1 MNKVS
6 NNEKNRANFLREEIA
21 RHDKLYYV
29 DIKPEISD
37 QEYDKLFREL
47 RDLEEAFP
55 ELRTTSSPTHRVG
68 NSLNGF
74 VSVDHAVKMGSL
86 DNTYDKGELDVF
98 DARVKKVVG
107 PVTYSVELKI
117 DGAAISL
124 WYEKGILTKALTRGD
139 GQKGDDVTENV
150 RTIRCIPLKLLGN
163 NHPDFIEIRGEVY
176 MLKSVWKNQNVQ
188 RTKDGKEPF
197 ANPRNAAAGSL
208 KLLDPKDV
216 ASRHLSFFCH
226 MLGKLDWSD
235 EFRLHSN
242 FILQAREWG
251 LPVVR
256 SKICKDI
263 DEAWELIEGV
273 NTRRSKL
280 DYETDGMVVKVDNLG
295 FQEQIGHTSRAPKFA
310 MAYKYP
316 AERAETTLLG
326 IDIQVGKTGALTP
339 VARLKPV
346 YLAGSTISNA
356 SLHNQN
362 QIDRLDV
369 RVGDQ
374 VLVEKAAEIIPQVVD
389 VLTDKRNGTEKK
401 FRMPDNCPSCGTKS
415 VKKDGEAV
423 ARCPNHECKSKV
435 QSFIEYYVSR
445 DCMDLDGI
453 GGSMI
458 EKLIDAKL
466 IKDPADLYCLTKDQ
480 LLTIDGIKEK
490 SAEKALASIE
500 SSKDRTLARLV
511 ASLAIPLTG
520 RRLSDVLAE
529 EIGSLKDL
537 SEADVQRLEKIEK
550 VGQEKAR
557 AIVDWFREPRN
568 KVYIQKL
575 ADAGLCTKVKKA
587 KKTVN
592 NNFVEKS
599 FVLTGTLERMTRND
613 ASAMIKERGGKT
625 SGSVSR
631 KTDFVLA
638 GENAGSKLENAKEL
652 GVTVIDEKEFEN
664 MLKGDE

>member
-242 FILQAREWG
+242 F
-251 LPVVR
+251 VY
-256 SKICKDI
+256 KH
-263 DEAWELIEGV
+263 V
-273 NTRRSKL
+273 NG
-280 DYETDGMVVKVDNLG
+280 D
-295 FQEQIGHTSRAPKFA
+295 
-310 MAYKYP
+310 
-316 AERAETTLLG
+316 
-326 IDIQVGKTGALTP
+326 
-339 VARLKPV
+339 
-346 YLAGSTISNA
+346 
-356 SLHNQN
+356 SL
-362 QIDRLDV
+362 
-369 RVGDQ
+369 
-374 VLVEKAAEIIPQVVD
+374 
-389 VLTDKRNGTEKK
+389 
-401 FRMPDNCPSCGTKS
+401 
-415 VKKDGEAV
+415 
-423 ARCPNHECKSKV
+423 
-435 QSFIEYYVSR
+435 
-445 DCMDLDGI
+445 
-453 GGSMI
+453 
-458 EKLIDAKL
+458 
-466 IKDPADLYCLTKDQ
+466 
-480 LLTIDGIKEK
+480 
-490 SAEKALASIE
+490 
-500 SSKDRTLARLV
+500 
-511 ASLAIPLTG
+511 
-520 RRLSDVLAE
+520 
-529 EIGSLKDL
+529 
-537 SEADVQRLEKIEK
+537 
-550 VGQEKAR
+550 
-557 AIVDWFREPRN
+557 
-568 KVYIQKL
+568 
-575 ADAGLCTKVKKA
+575 
-587 KKTVN
+587 
-592 NNFVEKS
+592 
-599 FVLTGTLERMTRND
+599 
-613 ASAMIKERGGKT
+613 
-625 SGSVSR
+625 
-631 KTDFVLA
+631 
-638 GENAGSKLENAKEL
+638 
-652 GVTVIDEKEFEN
+652 
-664 MLKGDE
+664 